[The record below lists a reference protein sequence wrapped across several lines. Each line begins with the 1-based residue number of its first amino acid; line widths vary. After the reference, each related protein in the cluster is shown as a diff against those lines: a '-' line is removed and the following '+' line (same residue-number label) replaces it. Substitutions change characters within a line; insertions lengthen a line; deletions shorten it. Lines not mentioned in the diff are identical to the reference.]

1 MPEGFLFCLCKNKD
15 FFSILSPFLKKVINE
30 KATIPHPLRL
40 IRGGLIS
47 SERCPST
54 LEPTHLASISQGRTC
69 RLSLPT
75 PCQLLAKSLPKGS
88 EFFGL
93 SPLRLIRGGLISSD
107 IAPRPL
113 NQRIRFLYSSFTPPL
128 VLLSRPCSLV
138 ETQLL
143 IATKKVILTKKP
155 TKTYVMEHTPP

>member
-47 SERCPST
+47 S
-54 LEPTHLASISQGRTC
+54 
-69 RLSLPT
+69 
-75 PCQLLAKSLPKGS
+75 
-88 EFFGL
+88 
-93 SPLRLIRGGLISSD
+93 D

-113 NQRIRFLYSSFTPPL
+113 NQRISQA
-128 VLLSRPCSLV
+128 SRKVAHAVYPCLHLAY
-138 ETQLL
+138 TLPKG
-143 IATKKVILTKKP
+143 IR
-155 TKTYVMEHTPP
+155 MR